1 MERVLRREKVC
12 QRGPVVIAFFEE
24 AFSKLAR
31 REISTRPLQSTPVED
46 LVFLDEFFTSCV
58 DAQRTRL
65 SGLFQQNSTT
75 QELTRVINKD
85 APHIH
90 PLFRIQLSLQDAT
103 IVYHENHLVLLLREM
118 WTEWHW
124 SAQKQD
130 AAAKIWSHVENG
142 LFRVR
147 DKIEVDV
154 SYRKTLD
161 DILFVKILD
170 LLESANKPIPSLN
183 AAFTF
188 SPTTRVMRPDRT
200 VRYETFP
207 NSVEAQGE
215 LRFNL
220 MDNLQWKDNQ
230 LPLSALE
237 VAENQPRLASAFLSI
252 QSEAGDYTQDS
263 PVDNSVH
270 SEDRESGADD
280 MDLDPPPPDH
290 EYPGAGDD
298 LLDFS
303 GGDSSSRKRKRSPS
317 LTPKAEPNEMNLIT
331 STEDLETP
339 WNRPTAKLLA
349 PFIGQTV
356 NIPVSYT
363 VPPRKKARTAKP
375 PKKTRGECRTVLEHL
390 EISPKAKVTENTKRG
405 VRDETERPY
414 RDPKGKCNLCNEF
427 DRDCTW
433 DRKAVNF
440 STTCDGCSTAGR
452 SCVWMNEDGTREPV
466 PIKDRK
472 KANSSASGR
481 VSVSKKL
488 EEEKEERKIADSQE
502 REEREQ
508 ATEEIEKQ
516 MAAMRRKLKKLEK
529 SQKEL
534 NKDA

>member
-1 MERVLRREKVC
+1 M
-12 QRGPVVIAFFEE
+12 
-24 AFSKLAR
+24 
-31 REISTRPLQSTPVED
+31 D
-46 LVFLDEFFTSCV
+46 FT
-58 DAQRTRL
+58 
-65 SGLFQQNSTT
+65 G
-75 QELTRVINKD
+75 
-85 APHIH
+85 
-90 PLFRIQLSLQDAT
+90 
-103 IVYHENHLVLLLREM
+103 
-118 WTEWHW
+118 
-124 SAQKQD
+124 
-130 AAAKIWSHVENG
+130 G
-142 LFRVR
+142 
-147 DKIEVDV
+147 
-154 SYRKTLD
+154 
-161 DILFVKILD
+161 
-170 LLESANKPIPSLN
+170 ESA
-183 AAFTF
+183 
-188 SPTTRVMRPDRT
+188 
-200 VRYETFP
+200 
-207 NSVEAQGE
+207 
-215 LRFNL
+215 
-220 MDNLQWKDNQ
+220 
-230 LPLSALE
+230 
-237 VAENQPRLASAFLSI
+237 
-252 QSEAGDYTQDS
+252 
-263 PVDNSVH
+263 
-270 SEDRESGADD
+270 
-280 MDLDPPPPDH
+280 
-290 EYPGAGDD
+290 
-298 LLDFS
+298 
-303 GGDSSSRKRKRSPS
+303 SRKRKRSPS